1 MLDKKGNHMTKQA
14 LVPIADGSEEI
25 EAVTIIDVLRRAGV
39 EVTVASVGVG
49 KTKQITA
56 ARGTNIVADSFI
68 ADCAD
73 KAWDLIA
80 VPGGI
85 EGADHLASSEILD
98 QLLRSQAQQ
107 GKFYAAICAAPAVVL
122 GSKGLLADKTATS
135 HPRFYQSL
143 IAKEVDTESRVV
155 VDGNCIT
162 SQGPGTAIDFALELV
177 EQICGIVKREE
188 VASPLVLTTSAT
200 AYY

>member
-1 MLDKKGNHMTKQA
+1 MTKQA

-80 VPGGI
+80 IPGGI
-85 EGADHLASSEILD
+85 EGADHLAASEILD

-177 EQICGIVKREE
+177 EQLCGIVKREE

>member
-80 VPGGI
+80 IPGGT
-85 EGADHLASSEILD
+85 EGADHLAASEILD

-177 EQICGIVKREE
+177 EQLCGIVKREE

>member
-1 MLDKKGNHMTKQA
+1 MTKQA

-80 VPGGI
+80 IPGGT
-85 EGADHLASSEILD
+85 EGADHLAASEILD

-177 EQICGIVKREE
+177 EQLCGIVKREE